1 MALPVNLSTVTV
13 TGRYIDVLGNPISGQ
28 VKFTPRAALTDTVA
42 NTIIINST
50 ITVTLDASG
59 EFSVTLVATDDTDA
73 LPVDFTYRV
82 EEAFIGGRTY
92 DITLPASPSTVDLAD
107 KLPAVLSTG
116 EGSLYVTVS
125 QYNTLD
131 GRVTTLEGSI
141 TTLQTQAN
149 NFYNSL
155 NSTLSSAIA
164 ASSANVTI
172 VNNLLR
178 DLGNLE
184 DNGASVNSLLLLK
197 AS

>member
-13 TGRYIDVLGNPISGQ
+13 TGRYVDVLGNPISGQ
-28 VKFTPRAALTDTVA
+28 VKFTPRAVLTDTVD

-50 ITVTLDASG
+50 ITVTLNASG

-82 EEAFIGGRTY
+82 EEAFIGGRTF
-92 DITLPASPSTVDLAD
+92 DITLPSSPSTIDLAD
-107 KLPAVLSTG
+107 KLPAVLSSG

-125 QYNTLD
+125 QFNTLD

>member
-28 VKFTPRAALTDTVA
+28 VKFTPRAVLTDTVA
-42 NTIIINST
+42 DTILINST
-50 ITVTLDASG
+50 VTATLNNLG
-59 EFSVTLVATDDTDA
+59 EFSVVLVATDDTDA

-92 DITLPASPSTVDLAD
+92 DITLPSSPSTVDLAD
-107 KLPAVLSTG
+107 KLPAVISTG
-116 EGSLYVTVS
+116 EGSLFVTVG
-125 QYNTLD
+125 QYNALD
-131 GRVTTLEGSI
+131 ARVTTLEGAI
-141 TTLQTQAN
+141 VVLQNQAN
-149 NFYNSL
+149 TFYNSL
-155 NSTLSSAIA
+155 NTTLNSAIA
-164 ASSANVTI
+164 ASSASVTI

-184 DNGASVNSLLLLK
+184 DNGASVNSLMLLR

>member
-1 MALPVNLSTVTV
+1 MALPANLSTVTV
-13 TGRYIDVLGNPISGQ
+13 TGRYVDVLGNAIAGQ
-28 VKFTPRAALTDTVA
+28 VKFTARTALTDTVD

-50 ITVTLDASG
+50 ISVALNANG
-59 EFSVTLVATDDTDA
+59 EFSVVLPATNDTDA
-73 LPVDFTYRV
+73 LPVNFTYRV

-92 DITLPASPSTVDLAD
+92 DITLPASPATVDLAD
-107 KLPAVLSTG
+107 KLPAVIATG
-116 EGSLYVTVS
+116 EGSLYVTVA
-125 QYNTLD
+125 QYNTLNT
-131 GRVTTLEGSI
+131 RVVTLEGSI
-141 TTLQTQAN
+141 VTLQTQAN

-164 ASSANVTI
+164 TSSANTTI

-178 DLGNLE
+178 DLAFLE